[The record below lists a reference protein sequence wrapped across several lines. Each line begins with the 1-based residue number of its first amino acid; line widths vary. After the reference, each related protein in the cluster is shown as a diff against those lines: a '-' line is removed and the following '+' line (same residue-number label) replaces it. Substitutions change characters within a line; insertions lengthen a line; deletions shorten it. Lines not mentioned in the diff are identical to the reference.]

1 MKYEIIGSSSKGNC
15 IIVEEKWK
23 PIEDFR
29 DKYEISNLGRI
40 KNIRT
45 NHILKM
51 TNQYGDY
58 FCIILYDETHK
69 RSTRIH
75 REVAKAFIPNPN
87 NYKEINHKDGNK
99 QNNRVEN
106 LEWCSRK
113 HNIKHA
119 LETGLNSMKY
129 LNCYNKNKFNNKY
142 GKLYQYDKNKNLLNI
157 YNNTNEAHDKTGVCI
172 RNILQCINHEPK
184 RKTAGGYVWLCE
196 KEVMNNEI

>member
-15 IIVEEKWK
+15 IIVEKWK
-23 PIEDFR
+23 PIEDFK

-45 NHILKM
+45 NHIFKM

-87 NYKEINHKDGNK
+87 NFPCVNHKDLNK
-99 QNNRVEN
+99 QNNCVDN
-106 LEWCSRK
+106 LEWCSYSYNCK
-113 HNIKHA
+113 DAIIKGA
-119 LETGLNSMKY
+119 NTMSGFNK
-129 LNCYNKNKFNNKY
+129 YNKNKFYNKY
-142 GKLYQYDKNKNLLNI
+142 GKLLQYDKKKNLLNVF
-157 YNNTNEAHDKTGVCI
+157 NNTTEAHEKTGVCI

-184 RKTAGGYVWLCE
+184 RKTAGGYVWLSE